1 MLDVG
6 YTIVYQL
13 IEQEKFGIVRIGD
26 AVRGSKTSFD
36 KKFKFSEASHAV
48 FTKQEAEYASG
59 RGFRL
64 FSMLTLAFLQMGI
77 IKMEETPQQ

>member
-13 IEQEKFGIVRIGD
+13 IEQEKFEIVRIGD

-36 KKFKFSEASHAV
+36 KKFKSV
-48 FTKQEAEYASG
+48 K
-59 RGFRL
+59 
-64 FSMLTLAFLQMGI
+64 FLR
-77 IKMEETPQQ
+77 